1 MDRETL
7 PHTAKLEAVQIV
19 NLRNAKRARTKFTGD
34 VTTHW
39 FQGEPKEE
47 IIVVHKP
54 VRRVQ

>member
-1 MDRETL
+1 M